1 MKVELRDVG
10 LVALQPYLGAA
21 SEARVQRG
29 ALDLDI
35 QSDVRRNRL
44 RAPGKA
50 TLADLEF
57 APTGALKET
66 FMGVPRSAV
75 LS

>member
-21 SEARVQRG
+21 SEAGVQRG
-29 ALDLDI
+29 ALDPDI
-35 QSDVRRNRL
+35 QPDVRHHRL

-50 TLADLEF
+50 TRADL
-57 APTGALKET
+57 
-66 FMGVPRSAV
+66 
-75 LS
+75 